1 MCNIFRIFIALSEL
15 KFDSAKISCFCPFQ
29 KVDFPSDRDEG
40 RIFLLNQTSYL
51 RIFAR
56 VYKACHHA
64 TYLRFSPLILPL
76 FYYLSYE

>member
-29 KVDFPSDRDEG
+29 KVDFSSNKVKNK
-40 RIFLLNQTSYL
+40 IFLLNQTSYL

-56 VYKACHHA
+56 VYKARHHA